1 MLPALYGVAGVG
13 GLPVSSAMAGIG
25 GRPVSYAVEEPSA
38 SSVVAVVDLPMVVAV
53 TAGLG
58 LIVALAGIGVMWR
71 LRTRSIG
78 VMLAVVVVVAV
89 TATLAGVVAITMK
102 MIIAGP
108 VKDTVLSVVAVGGLV
123 GLGVAFVVARRVV
136 GESRRLVAAV
146 REMPFAAPQGLPAEL
161 QTIAGTLEEA
171 YAREQ
176 ALEGARREL
185 VAWVSHDLRT
195 PLAGMRA
202 MAEALEDGVVS
213 DPETVARY
221 HAQIKLEVER
231 LSSMVDD
238 LFELSRIHAG
248 ALRLTRARIGLADLV
263 ADTLAGAEPLARAK
277 GVRLTAEAAAAV
289 PVEADAGA
297 LGRALGNLVV
307 NAIRHTP
314 SDRTVLLRAGVD
326 DSGMACMSVAD
337 CCGGI
342 PEEDLTRVF
351 EVAFRGE
358 AARTPGADGGAGL
371 GLAIAQGIVEAHD
384 GVIEVVN
391 DGPGCRFEIR
401 LPLVSG

>member
-1 MLPALYGVAGVG
+1 VITRVLPAA
-13 GLPVSSAMAGIG
+13 
-25 GRPVSYAVEEPSA
+25 
-38 SSVVAVVDLPMVVAV
+38 VAVGELPMVVAV
-53 TAGLG
+53 AAGLG
-58 LIVALAGIGVMWR
+58 LLVAILGVWVMGR

-89 TATLAGVVAITMK
+89 AATLAGVVAIIMK
-102 MIIAGP
+102 MIIEGP
-108 VKDTVLSVVAVGGLV
+108 VKDFVLSVVAVGGLV
-123 GLGVAFVVARRVV
+123 GLGVAFVLARRVV
-136 GESRRLVAAV
+136 GESKRLVAAV
-146 REMPFAAPQGLPAEL
+146 GVMPFRAPRGLPAEL
-161 QTIAGTLEEA
+161 QTIANTLEEA
-171 YAREQ
+171 YARER

-213 DPETVARY
+213 DRETVARY
-221 HAQIKLEVER
+221 HRQIKLEVER

-248 ALRLTRARIGLADLV
+248 ALRLSRARIGLADLV

-277 GVRLTAEAAAAV
+277 GVVITAEAAASV

-314 SDRTVLLRAGVD
+314 SDRTVVLRAGVD
-326 DSGMACMSVAD
+326 EEGMACLSVTD

-342 PEEDLTRVF
+342 PEEDLARVF

-358 AARTPGADGGAGL
+358 TARTPTADGGAGL

-384 GVIEVVN
+384 GMIEVVN
-391 DGPGCRFEIR
+391 EGPGCRFEIR
-401 LPLVSG
+401 LPLVRG

>member
-1 MLPALYGVAGVG
+1 MMP
-13 GLPVSSAMAGIG
+13 
-25 GRPVSYAVEEPSA
+25 RPG
-38 SSVVAVVDLPMVVAV
+38 DLPMIVAV

-58 LIVALAGIGVMWR
+58 LLIALAGIWLMWR
-71 LRTRSIG
+71 LRARSIG

-89 TATLAGVVAITMK
+89 TATLAGVVAIITK
-102 MIIAGP
+102 MFIEGP
-108 VKDTVLSVVAVGGLV
+108 AKDFVLSVVAVGGLV
-123 GLGVAFVVARRVV
+123 GLGVAFVLARRVV
-136 GESRRLVAAV
+136 GESRRLVQAV
-146 REMPFAAPQGLPAEL
+146 RAAPFVAPRGLPAEL
-161 QTIAGTLEEA
+161 QTIANTLEEA
-171 YAREQ
+171 YARER

-213 DPETVARY
+213 DPATVARY
-221 HAQIKLEVER
+221 HRQIKLEVER
-231 LSSMVDD
+231 LSAMVDD

-248 ALRLTRARIGLADLV
+248 ALRLSRARIGLADLL
-263 ADTLAGAEPLARAK
+263 ADTMAGAEPLARAK
-277 GVRLTAEAAAAV
+277 GVVLTAEASAAV

-314 SDRTVLLRAGVD
+314 SDRTVVLRAEVD
-326 DSGMACMSVAD
+326 AAGMACLSVTD

-342 PEEDLTRVF
+342 PEEDLPRVF

-358 AARTPGADGGAGL
+358 AARTPTADGGAGL

-384 GVIEVVN
+384 GVIDVVN

-401 LPLVSG
+401 LPLVGG

>member
-1 MLPALYGVAGVG
+1 
-13 GLPVSSAMAGIG
+13 
-25 GRPVSYAVEEPSA
+25 
-38 SSVVAVVDLPMVVAV
+38 MVVAV
-53 TAGLG
+53 SAGMG
-58 LIVALAGIGVMWR
+58 LLVALVGIGVMWW

-89 TATLAGVVAITMK
+89 AATLAGVVAIIMR
-102 MIIAGP
+102 MIIEGE
-108 VKDTVLSVVAVGGLV
+108 VKDFVLSVVAVGGLV
-123 GLGVAFVVARRVV
+123 GLGVAFVLAKRVV
-136 GESRRLVAAV
+136 GESRRLVSAV
-146 REMPFAAPQGLPAEL
+146 RDVPFVAPQGLPAEL
-161 QTIAGTLEEA
+161 QTIANTLEDA
-171 YAREQ
+171 YARER

-213 DPETVARY
+213 DAKTVARY
-221 HAQIKLEVER
+221 HGQIKLEVER
-231 LSSMVDD
+231 LSAMVDD

-248 ALRLTRARIGLADLV
+248 ALRLSRARIGLADLV

-277 GVRLTAEAAAAV
+277 GVVLTAEAAATV

-314 SDRTVLLRAGVD
+314 SDRTVVLRAGVD
-326 DSGMACMSVAD
+326 DEGMACLSVTD

-342 PEEDLTRVF
+342 PEEDLSRVF

-358 AARTPGADGGAGL
+358 AARTPTVDGGAGL

-384 GVIEVVN
+384 GVIGVVN
-391 DGPGCRFEIR
+391 EGPGCRFEIR
-401 LPLVSG
+401 LPLVGG

>member
-1 MLPALYGVAGVG
+1 MPQPG
-13 GLPVSSAMAGIG
+13 
-25 GRPVSYAVEEPSA
+25 
-38 SSVVAVVDLPMVVAV
+38 DLAQVVAV

-58 LIVALAGIGVMWR
+58 LLVALAGVWVMGR
-71 LRTRSIG
+71 LRARSIG

-89 TATLAGVVAITMK
+89 TATLAGVVAIITGMF
-102 MIIAGP
+102 IEGAAR
-108 VKDTVLSVVAVGGLV
+108 DFVLSVVAVGGLV
-123 GLGVAFVVARRVV
+123 GLGVAFVLARRVV
-136 GESRRLVAAV
+136 GESRRLVEAV
-146 REMPFAAPQGLPAEL
+146 RETPFAAPRGLPAEL
-161 QTIAGTLEEA
+161 QTIADTLEEA
-171 YAREQ
+171 YARER

-213 DPETVARY
+213 DPATVARY
-221 HAQIKLEVER
+221 HAQIRLEVER
-231 LSSMVDD
+231 LSGMVDD

-277 GVRLTAEAAAAV
+277 GVTLTAEAPAAV

-314 SDRTVLLRAGVD
+314 SDGTVVLRAEADAEGV
-326 DSGMACMSVAD
+326 ARLSVTD

-342 PEEDLTRVF
+342 PEEDLPRVF

-358 AARTPGADGGAGL
+358 AARTPTAAGGAGL

-384 GVIEVVN
+384 GTIGVVN

-401 LPLVSG
+401 LPLAGG